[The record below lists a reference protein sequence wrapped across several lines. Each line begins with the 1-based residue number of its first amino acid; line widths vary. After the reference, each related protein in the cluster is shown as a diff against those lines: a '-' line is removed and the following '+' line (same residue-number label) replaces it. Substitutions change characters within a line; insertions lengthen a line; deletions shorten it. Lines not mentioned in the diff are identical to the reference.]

1 MTVNASIQVAE
12 ELQGALRLA
21 TAQLTDV
28 DLSRDR
34 SELEAELE
42 RVCTR
47 LREQFTGAS
56 WLEIPGVAETRALY
70 KAIGLDPTKV
80 RPSSEA
86 LLRRVLKGQALYN
99 VNLLVDTVNLCSLEF
114 QLSYGVY
121 DLKTLSLPIEARLG
135 RSSESYPG
143 IRKGPVHLDGRI
155 CLVDREGPFGNP
167 TSDSLRAAIS
177 ADTRETLIV
186 IFAPHGMKKADLDRR
201 LEQTTERVS
210 RFTGARPIP
219 TVESA
224 ESVD

>member
-1 MTVNASIQVAE
+1 MHVRISGDLANR
-12 ELQGALRLA
+12 LRLA
-21 TAQLTDV
+21 TVQLTDV
-28 DLSRDR
+28 DLSRAR
-34 SELEAELE
+34 SELEAELD

-47 LREQFTGAS
+47 LRDQFTGAS
-56 WLEIPGVAETRALY
+56 WLEIPGVADTRALY

-86 LLRRVLKGQALYN
+86 LLRRILKGQALYE

-121 DLKTLSLPIEARLG
+121 DLTTLSLPIEARLG
-135 RSSESYPG
+135 RAGESYPG

-177 ADTRETLIV
+177 EHTRETLIV
-186 IFAPHGMKKADLDRR
+186 IFAPHGMKRVDLDKR
-201 LEQTTERVS
+201 LEQTIERVS
-210 RFTGARPIP
+210 RFTGARPVNS
-219 TVESA
+219 VESG
-224 ESVD
+224 E